1 MKTSEKGSIS
11 GVVVCLAMSLV
22 AVIGLTVEGGVAVRT
37 YGELASMSASAAR
50 IGGQEISGIQSG
62 HIHIDERRAAHAM
75 TQFLRAHG
83 EIGEF
88 EIQGV
93 NVSVTVRRIV
103 KTQFLKFFGVS
114 SRTVIVTRSV
124 TVVKG

>member
-1 MKTSEKGSIS
+1 MP
-11 GVVVCLAMSLV
+11 L
-22 AVIGLTVEGGVAVRT
+22 
-37 YGELASMSASAAR
+37 SASAAR
-50 IGGQEISGIQSG
+50 VGGQEISGIQSG

-83 EIGEF
+83 ETGEF

-103 KTQFLKFFGVS
+103 ETQFLKLFGVS
-114 SRTVIVTRSV
+114 SRTVVVTRSV